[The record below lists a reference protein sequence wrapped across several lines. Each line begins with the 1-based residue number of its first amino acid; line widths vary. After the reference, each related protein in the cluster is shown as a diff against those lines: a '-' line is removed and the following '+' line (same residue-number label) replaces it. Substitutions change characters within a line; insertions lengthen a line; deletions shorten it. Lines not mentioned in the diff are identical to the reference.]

1 MRLLFGMTI
10 TAALLFDG
18 VAMAQS
24 AGEMLKTFGL
34 IGAWS
39 PDCSQNPKDALPKKP
54 LPQYPV
60 RWIYSEGDSSVPKLT
75 RMIHGLGALVT
86 EDYEIK
92 TAEMISPNKIRYFQV
107 PTTVQF
113 AAQAGAQAAR
123 PAKEKPSTVIV
134 EKSGY
139 RIRLLRQIAA
149 DGTVKVEDGV
159 SIVHSAG
166 RRNSVRIPNP
176 WFARCSN

>member
-10 TAALLFDG
+10 AAALLFDG

-24 AGEMLKTFGL
+24 AGEILKTFGL

-39 PDCSQNPKDALPKKP
+39 PDCSQNPMGAPPKKP
-54 LPQYPV
+54 LLQYPV
-60 RWIYSEGDSSVPKLT
+60 RWTYSEGDSSVPKLT

-86 EDYEIK
+86 ETYEIK
-92 TAEMISPNKIRYFQV
+92 TEEMIAPNKIQYFQV

-113 AAQAGAQAAR
+113 GAQAGAQAAQ
-123 PAKEKPSTVIV
+123 PAKEKPSNVIV
-134 EKSGY
+134 EKSGD
-139 RIRLLRQIAA
+139 RIRLLRQIGA

-166 RRNSVRIPNP
+166 RWNSVRIPNP
-176 WFARCSN
+176 WFERCSN

>member
-10 TAALLFDG
+10 AAALLFDG

-39 PDCSQNPKDALPKKP
+39 PDCSQNPREAPPKEP

-86 EDYEIK
+86 ETYEIK
-92 TAEMISPNKIRYFQV
+92 AAEMIAPNKIQYFQV

-113 AAQAGAQAAR
+113 GAQAGAQEAQQR
-123 PAKEKPSTVIV
+123 D
-134 EKSGY
+134 
-139 RIRLLRQIAA
+139 R
-149 DGTVKVEDGV
+149 
-159 SIVHSAG
+159 
-166 RRNSVRIPNP
+166 
-176 WFARCSN
+176 

>member
-1 MRLLFGMTI
+1 MRLLFGITV

-18 VAMAQS
+18 AAMAQS
-24 AGEMLKTFGL
+24 AGETLKTFGL

-39 PDCSQNPKDALPKKP
+39 PDCTQNPKDALPKKP

-60 RWIYSEGDSSVPKLT
+60 RWIYSQGDFSVPKLT

-92 TAEMISPNKIRYFQV
+92 TAEMLTPNKIQYFQV

-113 AAQAGAQAAR
+113 AAGAQGPQ
-123 PAKEKPSTVIV
+123 PAKEKPSNVIV
-134 EKSGY
+134 EKSGD
-139 RIRLLRQIAA
+139 RIRVLSQIGS

-159 SIVHSAG
+159 SIVHSGG
-166 RRNSVRIPNP
+166 RWNLVRTPNP
-176 WFARCSN
+176 WLERCPN

>member
-24 AGEMLKTFGL
+24 AGERLKTFGL

-60 RWIYSEGDSSVPKLT
+60 RWIYSEGESSVPKLT

-86 EDYEIK
+86 ETYEIK
-92 TAEMISPNKIRYFQV
+92 TAERIAPNKIRYFQV

-113 AAQAGAQAAR
+113 AAQAGAQAAQ
-123 PAKEKPSTVIV
+123 PAKEKPSNVVV
-134 EKSGY
+134 EKSGD
-139 RIRLLRQIAA
+139 RIRLLRQIGS

-166 RRNSVRIPNP
+166 RWNSVRIPNP
-176 WFARCSN
+176 WFERCPN

>member
-1 MRLLFGMTI
+1 MRLLFGITI

-86 EDYEIK
+86 ETYEIK
-92 TAEMISPNKIRYFQV
+92 AAEMFAPSKIQYFQV

-113 AAQAGAQAAR
+113 AAQAGA
-123 PAKEKPSTVIV
+123 PAKEKPSNVIV
-134 EKSGY
+134 EKSGD
-139 RIRLLRQIAA
+139 RIRLLRQIGA
-149 DGTVKVEDGV
+149 DGTIKVEDGV
-159 SIVHSAG
+159 SIVHSGG
-166 RRNSVRIPNP
+166 RWNSVRIPNP
-176 WFARCSN
+176 WFERCPN